1 MPALPPYIID
11 PIWEQ
16 FDALLPERDV
26 HHPHG
31 QKGKHPLVARGCGG
45 FRYPCFTST
54 NSKPPP
60 DTWPTPAA

>member
-16 FDALLPERDV
+16 FGALLPERDV
-26 HHPHG
+26 HYPHG
-31 QKGKHPLVARGCGG
+31 QKGKH
-45 FRYPCFTST
+45 
-54 NSKPPP
+54 PP